1 MVDELKAAL
10 PELKVRAEVLVT
22 SQDPFGL
29 QHDEREAALDR
40 QPALL
45 RRLTRD
51 RSTWAKEVREIDD
64 DMDLHPS
71 VMKRLSAKAVPQM
84 GEVKRYRPP
93 NLRSHPRTCHFY
105 D

>member
-1 MVDELKAAL
+1 L
-10 PELKVRAEVLVT
+10 RRRR
-22 SQDPFGL
+22 PFGL
-29 QHDEREAALDR
+29 QHGEREAALDR

-51 RSTWAKEVREIDD
+51 RFTWAKEVREIDD

-71 VMKRLSAKAVPQM
+71 VMKRLSATAVPQM

-105 D
+105 DAGLQG